1 MELKSVILSSLTIV
15 AVLQPVLLAWVT
27 FLGKFISG
35 KTQLAASFVSGLVLG
50 GGAWIATQGQP
61 ADFASWFALGIAAIL
76 PGLVAS
82 GVYET
87 GAEITKKYSG

>member
-1 MELKSVILSSLTIV
+1 MELKGVIFSSLAIV

-35 KTQLAASFVSGLVLG
+35 QAQLAASFVSDALLG
-50 GGAWIATQGQP
+50 AGAWIATQGQP
-61 ADFASWFALGIAAIL
+61 VDFASGFALLIAAFL

-87 GAEITKKYSG
+87 GASIAKKYAG